1 MTTEISMKSPQPS
14 TMPDKSG
21 EKAEKLHLD
30 GFDYLRVFFMMMVLM
45 GHANL
50 FWDMADKRELVVGH
64 GPNVWDFL
72 YFEVQSSAVP
82 TFILMSMV
90 LFSLRPPSWS
100 RTVDRIK
107 KLGYLYCFWVG
118 AWILYTKARPS
129 PGILGWIEFLLR
141 GGGWL
146 FYTFASL
153 MVLTPLCWVASN
165 LPRRGQWAGLWISVL
180 GVVATFLWV
189 YDDMKW
195 LHHHYYW
202 VPSCFMMMPFVA
214 AILAPYL
221 NRFRESGSMR
231 MKWIAVMLLV
241 GLATALLEWKYS
253 APSEFITGERRWV
266 PKHARLSVQFNAIAM
281 LIFSLGVKKPVN
293 RVISFFARNSLGV
306 YCLHPFILRGFI
318 EPAKRLIGPYAP
330 DLAIPVGCLVVA
342 VFCSL
347 VTEFLR
353 EAFKHRLI

>member
-1 MTTEISMKSPQPS
+1 MSDQTSPEAAEIAPPTKP
-14 TMPDKSG
+14 
-21 EKAEKLHLD
+21 EAKAEKIHLD

-50 FWDMADKRELVVGH
+50 FWYMAEQRQHSMGL
-64 GPNVWDFL
+64 GPNVWDYL

-100 RTVDRIK
+100 RTVDRVK

-118 AWILYTKARPS
+118 AWVLYAKAKPE
-129 PGILGWIEFLLR
+129 PGVLGLIEFLLR

-153 MVLTPLCWVASN
+153 MVLTPFCWVAAKLS
-165 LPRRGQWAGLWISVL
+165 RRGQWVGLMLSILVVL
-180 GVVATFLWV
+180 ATALWV
-189 YDDMKW
+189 YTDKKW
-195 LHHHYYW
+195 LHHQFYW
-202 VPSCFMMMPFVA
+202 VPSCFAMMPFVA
-214 AILAPYL
+214 AILAPHL
-221 NRFRESGSMR
+221 NRFRESGGMR
-231 MKWIAVMLLV
+231 YKWIAVMLV
-241 GLATALLEWKYS
+241 AGIVTALLEWKFS
-253 APSEFITGERRWV
+253 AATELITGERRWL
-266 PKHARLSVQFNAIAM
+266 PKHARFSIQFNAIAL
-281 LIFSLGVKKPVN
+281 LILSLGVKKPVN
-293 RVISFFARNSLGV
+293 RVVSFFARNSLGV

-318 EPAKRLIGPYAP
+318 EPAQRLIGPYAP

-342 VFCSL
+342 VFCSV

-353 EAFKHRLI
+353 AAFKHRLI